1 MDQRREALEIFRSGV
16 ESVIPENLIQN
27 NIFLDD
33 NILTCQDVFY
43 DLTEYERIFLV
54 GFGKASAGMAHSMEE
69 LLGDRLTGGHIL
81 TKYHH
86 AVPLKK
92 CTITEAGHPIPDQN
106 GQEGTRR
113 ILELV
118 QQATEK
124 DLIIVLISGGG
135 SSLLTD
141 LPDGINLTELA
152 SLNKLLIN
160 SGADIREINAVRKH
174 LSLLKG
180 GQLTRL
186 ANSATLLT
194 LLLSDVVGDPLDVI
208 ASGPTVADP
217 STFSDALQVLEKYQ
231 LQSIVPPS
239 VLEYL
244 QKGKSGFLQETAK
257 EAEPC
262 FFHTRNIL
270 LGNNQTALEHSKKKA
285 VAFGYDATIISNMLD
300 GDVNDVAAFIFSK
313 TKDYSKAICGS
324 KVALLFGGEPTVHHS
339 GQGKGGRNQHLALL
353 MAQKLDGTEGI
364 TFLSAG
370 TDGSDGPTDATGAI
384 CDGTTI
390 HLAEK
395 MNLKPAEM
403 TLNFDSYPFFEAT
416 GGLLKTGPTYT
427 NVMDLMIVLID
438 R

>member
-1 MDQRREALEIFRSGV
+1 MDQRKEALEIFKSGV
-16 ESVIPENLIQN
+16 ESVVPENLIRN
-27 NIFLDD
+27 NIALKD
-33 NILTCQDVFY
+33 NILSCQDVFY
-43 DLTEYERIFLV
+43 DLTEYERIYLV
-54 GFGKASAGMAHSMEE
+54 GFGKASAGMAKTMEE

-86 AVPLKK
+86 AVPQKK

-106 GQEGTRR
+106 GQEGTRK

-118 QQATEK
+118 QQATER

-180 GQLTRL
+180 GQLARL
-186 ANSATLLT
+186 AYPASLLT

-217 STFSDALQVLEKYQ
+217 STFCDALQVLDKYQ
-231 LQSIVPPS
+231 LQSTVSTS

-244 QKGKSGFLQETAK
+244 QKGKSGYLQETAK
-257 EAEPC
+257 EAESC
-262 FFHTRNIL
+262 FFRTRNIL
-270 LGNNQTALEHSKKKA
+270 LGNNQTALEQSKIKA
-285 VAFGYDATIISNMLD
+285 IALGYDATIISNILE
-300 GDVNDVAAFIFSK
+300 GDVSDVAEFIFSK
-313 TKDYSKAICGS
+313 TEACLKAFHGS
-324 KVALLFGGEPTVHHS
+324 RVALLFGGEPTVHLS

-353 MAQKLDGTEGI
+353 MAQKLAGTDGI

-370 TDGSDGPTDATGAI
+370 TDGSDGPTDAAGAI
-384 CDGTTI
+384 CDGMTI
-390 HLAEK
+390 QLAEK
-395 MNLKPAEM
+395 MDLKPVEM
-403 TLNFDSYPFFEAT
+403 TRNFDSYPFFEAT
-416 GGLLKTGPTYT
+416 GGLLKTGSTYT
-427 NVMDLMIVLID
+427 NVMDMMIVLID